1 MSSSSLSSS
10 SSSSYSSSSHRF
22 DRAVTLNAKL
32 GDAWA
37 HYFAFEYVQTFRQQL
52 IGDHV
57 LMVEGGRDDD
67 RGGIDSV
74 DDAEEDGEDDR
85 EEGVVVVV
93 DGTKDGIADGQG
105 QGASDS
111 AISSTTE
118 AMTDAAVS
126 TSSSSSS
133 SSSSI
138 AIAASALK
146 GEGVLSALQRRC
158 AEAAPNE
165 GDLWCSVTKETK
177 LRR

>member
-1 MSSSSLSSS
+1 
-10 SSSSYSSSSHRF
+10 
-22 DRAVTLNAKL
+22 
-32 GDAWA
+32 
-37 HYFAFEYVQTFRQQL
+37 
-52 IGDHV
+52 
-57 LMVEGGRDDD
+57 MVEGGRDDD

-93 DGTKDGIADGQG
+93 VDGTKDGVEGSRGIAADGQG
-105 QGASDS
+105 QGAADS
-111 AISSTTE
+111 E

-126 TSSSSSS
+126 TSSS

>member
-1 MSSSSLSSS
+1 
-10 SSSSYSSSSHRF
+10 
-22 DRAVTLNAKL
+22 
-32 GDAWA
+32 
-37 HYFAFEYVQTFRQQL
+37 
-52 IGDHV
+52 
-57 LMVEGGRDDD
+57 MVEGGRDDD
-67 RGGIDSV
+67 RGGIDNV
-74 DDAEEDGEDDR
+74 DDAEENGEDDR
-85 EEGVVVVV
+85 GEGVVVVVV
-93 DGTKDGIADGQG
+93 DGTMDGVDVSRGTADGQG
-105 QGASDS
+105 AADS

-133 SSSSI
+133 SSVSSI